1 VVSTLVYMR
10 SERLMLA
17 FYVVDGCVSCME
29 TSDEVRHGVA
39 FSKSEEDEL
48 DVFGCDLAVV
58 DYIRRIRLCLASS
71 SLLICCI

>member
-1 VVSTLVYMR
+1 
-10 SERLMLA
+10 MLA
-17 FYVVDGCVSCME
+17 FYVVDGCISCME